1 MTLDTLDDLLVQQL
15 RDLYSAER
23 QIVRTLPK
31 LVKAAQNEALAEA
44 FESHLKQTEQHVTR
58 LTECFRLLDA
68 TARGPKCQ
76 AMAGL
81 LEEGGEMLRMSGDP
95 GVRDA
100 GIIADAQRVEHYEI
114 SAYGTAIALAR
125 LLGHGDVV
133 QHLEATI
140 AEERGADERLTE
152 IAQQQLYPSL
162 PTAGG
167 TQREAAA

>member
-1 MTLDTLDDLLVQQL
+1 MSLDTLDDLLVQQL

-31 LVKAAQNEALAEA
+31 LVKASANAALVQA
-44 FESHLKQTEQHVTR
+44 FQDHLAQTEQHVKR
-58 LTECFRLLDA
+58 LVECFRILKS

-81 LEEGGEMLRMSGDP
+81 LEEGGEMLRMSGDA

-100 GIIADAQRVEHYEI
+100 GIIADAQRVEHYEM
-114 SAYGTAIALAR
+114 SAYGTSIALAR
-125 LLGHGDVV
+125 LLGHRDVV
-133 QHLEATI
+133 KQLEATLE
-140 AEERGADERLTE
+140 EERAADARLTE

-162 PTAGG
+162 PTAGAPH
-167 TQREAAA
+167 EAAA